1 MSESSSQKQCAKCS
15 ELIQPNAKVC
25 KHCKA
30 DLRNWFVKHKIIS
43 IILALFVLGI
53 IVTALG
59 GDSSSSSKS
68 SENTSQ
74 ESILKPTV
82 QEEVV
87 SRSFDDFSILCD
99 INATNLQKQD
109 VFTSKFKDKH
119 VQWSGTVSSISQS
132 GGSYTLQIKHCPTT
146 FVSDVV
152 ITMKDDQKDKL
163 LPLKEG
169 DKITYTAK
177 LTRLGDILGLSA
189 QDGEIV
195 E

>member
-1 MSESSSQKQCAKCS
+1 MSESISQKKCPKCS
-15 ELIQPNAKVC
+15 ELIQPDAKLC

-43 IILALFVLGI
+43 GILALIVLGM
-53 IVTALG
+53 IVTALD
-59 GDSSSSSKS
+59 GDNSSSSQF

-74 ESILKPTV
+74 ERDIQPTV

-87 SRSFDDFSILCD
+87 STSFDDFSILCD
-99 INATNLQKQD
+99 TNATNLQKQD
-109 VFTSKFKDKH
+109 AFTSKFKDKH

-132 GGSYTLQIKHCPTT
+132 GGSYRLQIKHCPDT
-146 FVSDVV
+146 FVSDIV
-152 ITMKDDQKDKL
+152 ITMKDDQKDNL

-169 DKITYTAK
+169 DKITYKAK

-189 QDGEIV
+189 QNGEV
-195 E
+195 VQ